1 MLCHIWLKFTADICE
16 FISQVYCSYNKI
28 FMVFCCATV
37 MDYSLPKEYKDLNT
51 FVLYMPKASYKD
63 WTKNSFYMFQCLGG
77 KNDID

>member
-1 MLCHIWLKFTADICE
+1 
-16 FISQVYCSYNKI
+16 
-28 FMVFCCATV
+28 
-37 MDYSLPKEYKDLNT
+37 LPKEYKDLNT